1 MIIHVLVWII
11 VDSPWRR
18 LWFSLSGCDD
28 MLAIFLRALNSL
40 ALNVLES
47 AQVSLSLEALEL
59 EGGDGSPQ
67 GDGIA

>member
-1 MIIHVLVWII
+1 
-11 VDSPWRR
+11 
-18 LWFSLSGCDD
+18 
-28 MLAIFLRALNSL
+28 MLTIFFRTLNSL

-59 EGGDGSPQ
+59 ERGYGSSQ